1 MAVKCRSLKNH
12 NDLAAVKELKGLEEK
27 LFERAAE
34 AHFIMKDGVVVKSNR
49 HARRIFHTEN
59 MEWSGFDP
67 FDSETGLF
75 KYLPDEE
82 SLLKTKL
89 KKARETGKVI
99 KMKILSRRVD
109 GIEFHSELKIA
120 QVVDGIEDLQ
130 IQDISERMY
139 FDRAIRESEERFR
152 KLSQFAMEG
161 IAIIKNGVIKD
172 ANDQFAVMFGH
183 EKVPIGDNVLD
194 YIDDRDWQRL
204 SARRNWGMHCELRGI
219 TKQGKPIYLEATR
232 SESGKEDEQLLM
244 VYDITDRK
252 RIEFDLLQTKERF
265 RMLVES
271 SPMGLFLVVDGRIK
285 YTNAGGLDILN
296 QRVEDSVYDELLT
309 SFFKGKEKEIIRE
322 DLEKVREGEMPPY
335 REVMVSLQDGSE
347 KEVGIRMSLSFHDR
361 QPAIQITINDL
372 STRIQ
377 LMREQMRAT
386 LAEESNVMLKEEI
399 EKHKQTQS
407 KLREA
412 EELNRSIIE
421 SSIDMIVAFDMKG
434 NLLQFNHAFAVE
446 FGINPKKKQKLKFN
460 KLLSNK
466 EDAQEVW
473 DGVRNRNY
481 YSGEVTGKRLSGEEF
496 SMFISVATMRDEE
509 GNEFG
514 AMGVGRDVT
523 DLKIAEEELKASE
536 ERYRDILDN
545 ASDIIF
551 VVDSYG
557 SFTYANPAFYEKLNF
572 TEETLSGITIH
583 DVYNNLP
590 RTSKSWIKKL
600 DGDEG
605 ERVFV
610 GSGGE
615 KLTMIGGTTAQHDSN
630 GTPVGLRG
638 IYLDIS
644 EMLHHKSK
652 AKVGEAKLNAI
663 FNTTENLLMF
673 TLNKDRQVTSFNQ
686 NFAKIIG
693 ELFEGNLDHKDHFVD
708 TMNKRISD
716 ESGVKDA
723 PYFSKAFN
731 GIAQDFEAPIYDQ
744 NNRERWYQIFLNP
757 ISFDGE
763 VSEISCITYDIT
775 DRKEADKNIRLALKE
790 KEILLQEVHHRV
802 KNNLQVISSLMNLQ
816 RSFVSDPSLI
826 QVLEESQS
834 RISTMSY
841 IHESLYRTADFSS
854 ISFGEY
860 LDRLS
865 TNLVNSY
872 STPDCKVN
880 YKPTLDEV
888 SLPLDQAIPCGLI
901 VNELVSN
908 VLKYAFKGMKEGDFL
923 LRVQEAGGKVEIEVA
938 DNGVGLPE
946 DFEERKNDSLGI
958 YLIYALIEQLGG
970 QIKIESTKQ
979 GRKGSSFLISFD
991 TQNQT

>member
-1 MAVKCRSLKNH
+1 MK
-12 NDLAAVKELKGLEEK
+12 DLKGLEEK
-27 LFERAAE
+27 LFERSAE
-34 AHFIMKDGVVVKSNR
+34 AHFILKDGVVVKSNR
-49 HARRIFHTEN
+49 QARRIFHTEDI
-59 MEWSGFDP
+59 EWVNFDP
-67 FDSETGLF
+67 FHPETGLF

-99 KMKILSRRVD
+99 KMKILSKRVD
-109 GIEFHSELKIA
+109 GVEFHSELKIA
-120 QVVDGIEDLQ
+120 QIQGGIEDLQ

-161 IAIIKNGVIKD
+161 IAIIKDGIIKD

-183 EKVPIGDNVLD
+183 DKVPIGSNILE

-219 TKQGKPIYLEATR
+219 TSQGKPIYLEAKR
-232 SESGKEDEQLLM
+232 SESGKDGEQLLM

-271 SPMGLFLVVDGRIK
+271 SPIGLFLVVDGRIK

-296 QRVEDSVYDELLT
+296 ERVEDSIYDEFFT
-309 SFFKGKEKEIIRE
+309 SFFKGKEKDIISE
-322 DLEKVREGEMPPY
+322 DIDKVREGERPPY
-335 REVMVSLQDGSE
+335 REVMISLLDGTE
-347 KEVGIRMSLSFHDR
+347 KEVGVRMSLSFHDR
-361 QPAIQITINDL
+361 QPAIQVTVNDL

-386 LAEESNVMLKEEI
+386 LAEESNIMLKEEI

-407 KLREA
+407 RLREA

-434 NLLQFNHAFAVE
+434 NLLQYNHAFAVE
-446 FGINPKKKQKLKFN
+446 FGIDPTVKKKLKFN
-460 KLLSNK
+460 KLLQNK
-466 EDAQEVW
+466 EDSQEVW

-481 YSGEVTGKRLSGEEF
+481 YSGEVVGKRLSGETF
-496 SMFISVATMRDEE
+496 SMFISVATMRDEDGKE
-509 GNEFG
+509 LG

-557 SFTYANPAFYEKLNF
+557 SFTYANPAFFEKLGY
-572 TEETLSGITIH
+572 TEETIARITFH
-583 DVYNNLP
+583 DVYEDLP
-590 RTSKSWIKKL
+590 LTKKNWIKKL

-605 ERVFV
+605 ERELTA
-610 GSGGE
+610 SNGE
-615 KLTMIGGTTAQHDSN
+615 KLTMIGGTTAQYDSN

-638 IYLDIS
+638 IYLDIT
-644 EMLHHKSK
+644 EMLKEKSK
-652 AKVGEAKLNAI
+652 ARVSEAKLNAI

-673 TLNKDRQVTSFNQ
+673 TLNKNRQVTSYNQ
-686 NFAKIIG
+686 NFINII
-693 ELFEGNLDHKDHFVD
+693 EDVFEEGVNVSDRFIDI
-708 TMNKRISD
+708 MNTRISD
-716 ESGVKDA
+716 ESGVKDV

-731 GIAQDFEAPIYDQ
+731 GIAQEFEAPIK
-744 NNRERWYQIFLNP
+744 NKNGAERWYQIFLNP
-757 ISFDGE
+757 ISFNEE
-763 VSEISCITYDIT
+763 VNEISCITYDIT
-775 DRKEADKNIRLALKE
+775 DRKEAEKRIRLALKE

-816 RSFVSDPSLI
+816 RSFVSDPQLV

-841 IHESLYRTADFSS
+841 IHESLYRKSDFSS
-854 ISFGEY
+854 ISFADY

-865 TNLVNSY
+865 TNLVNTY
-872 STPDCKVN
+872 STPGCKVN
-880 YKPTLDEV
+880 YKPILDEV
-888 SLPLDQAIPCGLI
+888 NLPLDQAIPCGLI
-901 VNELVSN
+901 VNEIVSN
-908 VLKYAFKGMKEGDFL
+908 VLKYAFVGRKEGDFV
-923 LRVQEAGGKVEIEVA
+923 LRVKEVGTRVEIEVA
-938 DNGVGLPE
+938 DNGVGLPSN
-946 DFEERKNDSLGI
+946 FEEKKNDSLGI

-970 QIKIESTKQ
+970 EIIIESTKQ
-979 GRKGSSFLISFD
+979 GREGSSFLIRFD
-991 TQNQT
+991 KPNQT

>member
-1 MAVKCRSLKNH
+1 VK
-12 NDLAAVKELKGLEEK
+12 DLKGLEEK

-34 AHFIMKDGVVVKSNR
+34 AHFILKDGIVVKSNR
-49 HARRIFHTEN
+49 QARRIFHTEN
-59 MEWSGFDP
+59 IEWVKFDP
-67 FDSETGLF
+67 FHPKTGLF

-99 KMKILSRRVD
+99 KMKILSKRVD
-109 GIEFHSELKIA
+109 GVEFHSELKIA
-120 QVVDGIEDLQ
+120 QIQDGIEDLQ

-161 IAIIKNGVIKD
+161 IAIIKDGIIKD

-183 EKVPIGDNVLD
+183 DKVPIGRNILE

-219 TKQGKPIYLEATR
+219 TTQGKPIYLEAKR
-232 SESGKEDEQLLM
+232 SESGKDREQLLM

-271 SPMGLFLVVDGRIK
+271 SPIGLFLVVDGRIK

-296 QRVEDSVYDELLT
+296 ERVEDSIYDEFFT
-309 SFFKGKEKEIIRE
+309 SFFKGKEKDIISE
-322 DLEKVREGEMPPY
+322 DIEKVREGERPPY
-335 REVMVSLQDGSE
+335 REVMVSLLDGTE
-347 KEVGIRMSLSFHDR
+347 KEVGVRMSLSFHDR
-361 QPAIQITINDL
+361 QPAIQVTVNDL

-386 LAEESNVMLKEEI
+386 LAEESNIMLKEEI

-434 NLLQFNHAFAVE
+434 NLLQYNHAFAVE
-446 FGINPKKKQKLKFN
+446 FGIDPTVKKKLKFN
-460 KLLSNK
+460 KLLENK
-466 EDAQEVW
+466 EDSQEVW

-481 YSGEVTGKRLSGEEF
+481 YSGEVVGKRLSGETF

-509 GNEFG
+509 GKELG

-557 SFTYANPAFYEKLNF
+557 SFIYANPAFFEKLGY
-572 TEETLSGITIH
+572 TEETIARITIH
-583 DVYNNLP
+583 DVYGDLP
-590 RTSKSWIKKL
+590 STKKNWIKKL

-605 ERVFV
+605 ERELTA
-610 GSGGE
+610 SNGE
-615 KLTMIGGTTAQHDSN
+615 KLTMIGGTTAQYNSN

-638 IYLDIS
+638 IYLDIT
-644 EMLHHKSK
+644 EMLKEKSK
-652 AKVGEAKLNAI
+652 ARVSEAKLNAI

-673 TLNKDRQVTSFNQ
+673 TLNKNRQVTSYNQ
-686 NFAKIIG
+686 NFINII
-693 ELFEGNLDHKDHFVD
+693 EDVFEEGINLSDDFVD
-708 TMNKRISD
+708 MMNTRISD
-716 ESGVKDA
+716 ESGVKDM

-731 GIAQDFEAPIYDQ
+731 GIAQEFEAPIK
-744 NNRERWYQIFLNP
+744 NKEEAERWYQIFLNP
-757 ISFDGE
+757 ISFNEE
-763 VSEISCITYDIT
+763 VNEVSCITYDIT
-775 DRKEADKNIRLALKE
+775 DRKEADKRIRLALKE

-816 RSFVSDPSLI
+816 RSFVSDPQLV

-841 IHESLYRTADFSS
+841 IHESLYRNSDFSS
-854 ISFGEY
+854 ISFADY

-865 TNLVNSY
+865 KNLVNTY
-872 STPDCKVN
+872 STPGCKVN
-880 YKPTLDEV
+880 YKPTLNEV
-888 SLPLDQAIPCGLI
+888 NLPLDQAIPCGLI

-908 VLKYAFKGMKEGDFL
+908 VLKYAFVGRKEGDFF
-923 LRVQEAGGKVEIEVA
+923 LRVQEVGVKVEIEVA
-938 DNGVGLPE
+938 DNGVGLPNN
-946 DFEERKNDSLGI
+946 FEEKKNDSLGI

-970 QIKIESTKQ
+970 EIIIESNKQ
-979 GRKGSSFLISFD
+979 AREGSSFLIRFD
-991 TQNQT
+991 KPNQT